1 LLQRTQN
8 TVGNMTKMGSPYLE
22 SGESLILTTDRVSV
36 NTVQYDMLLTT
47 RYLILVDARYAQFQ
61 PQMIPLLT
69 IQSVKGGKTA
79 NGELVITLFFTETGS
94 SGKSES
100 MVLLFSQQ
108 PGEQRKRERDDW
120 LKTLMG
126 LIVSV
131 RQESSY
137 ESIATADPEIG
148 IRPSKRRQIS
158 PDIPHPYTKVVE
170 TRPAQIELIIIPD
183 EPESPVFS
191 EEIQEL
197 PEIYFPG
204 EETQSEVTPAPCATV
219 ETPGDSQEMTESP
232 DAISLPFPVL
242 EETLS
247 ASQEVAESPDII
259 LPSLHGIEGTSVDS
273 QEASGLAFEEIP
285 GSPEADSGEQ
295 KRVSVSLLAAVKSL
309 ISPKERTGLPDSV
322 LTPLP
327 GLEETRVAALEMTGS
342 PFPLLPPEVP
352 EIVASPYTQEEKAE
366 PILPHETSTIEEKPG
381 ASQEDTGYP
390 DLPNSPDP
398 VTVESTA
405 VLGQDSQL
413 AEQVSFEAGNGD
425 ESVQQPSPGENP
437 PSPGS
442 PPPSA
447 GPGSRLLTF
456 IAVAAIILII
466 LGIAGVVV
474 FYPQNLTAPLVEPTP
489 LPTQTIQQTL
499 QPTLVIPLPTAV
511 IIPTTGVWV
520 RVDYPRSYYGLV
532 GNSGSMRG
540 VTGSGDQVYKIYE
553 SEGIVQV
560 QVQKTDNTGDTL
572 TVEIYRDGKVIGNRS
587 VSIPRGS
594 VELLID
600 AKTGNPPAMTPV
612 VTPSSNQTGSNVG
625 RIMYF

>member
-1 LLQRTQN
+1 
-8 TVGNMTKMGSPYLE
+8 
-22 SGESLILTTDRVSV
+22 
-36 NTVQYDMLLTT
+36 
-47 RYLILVDARYAQFQ
+47 
-61 PQMIPLLT
+61 
-69 IQSVKGGKTA
+69 
-79 NGELVITLFFTETGS
+79 
-94 SGKSES
+94 
-100 MVLLFSQQ
+100 
-108 PGEQRKRERDDW
+108 
-120 LKTLMG
+120 
-126 LIVSV
+126 
-131 RQESSY
+131 
-137 ESIATADPEIG
+137 
-148 IRPSKRRQIS
+148 
-158 PDIPHPYTKVVE
+158 
-170 TRPAQIELIIIPD
+170 
-183 EPESPVFS
+183 
-191 EEIQEL
+191 
-197 PEIYFPG
+197 
-204 EETQSEVTPAPCATV
+204 V

-242 EETLS
+242 EETISASQEVAESPDTITPPIPVLEETIS

-259 LPSLHGIEGTSVDS
+259 LPSLHGIEGTSGDS
-273 QEASGLAFEEIP
+273 QEASGSLDTLSPPEVPIIVESAPVNEEESESQDTVTLVPAFEEIP
-285 GSPEADSGEQ
+285 GAPEADSGEQ

-405 VLGQDSQL
+405 VLGQDSQI

-474 FYPQNLTAPLVEPTP
+474 FYPQNLTASRVEPTP

-553 SEGIVQV
+553 SEGIVQA
-560 QVQKTDNTGDTL
+560 QIQKTDNTGDTL